1 MSKKK
6 KDKENFIDLYEVR
19 SMLYIP
25 QNAIELKMNIKVFE
39 NSKMIKVTKTLNL
52 QEIQEAIKKA
62 EEGYIDEDDKFVL
75 TEKGR
80 CMLKNNA

>member
-1 MSKKK
+1 MGKKK

-39 NSKMIKVTKTLNL
+39 DSKMIKVTKTLNL

-80 CMLKNNA
+80 CMLEDND